1 MIRPAKADAISNTS
15 TDIPTI
21 TGTKF
26 VSPLLLSPPLAAFT
40 DSFFF
45 FLSMSISLSGDLV
58 DFSVVSVVTSRGCCE
73 VGLTDDALL
82 SGLLV
87 LRCVVNTDTGSDP
100 DTSLLVVAVK
110 GSTVC
115 VSLTGRVTGDMVQAV
130 AGRTVVM
137 SGESVS
143 EGWISV
149 M

>member
-1 MIRPAKADAISNTS
+1 MIRPAKADAINNTS
-15 TDIPTI
+15 TDTPTI

-26 VSPLLLSPPLAAFT
+26 VSPLPLSPPLAAFT

-45 FLSMSISLSGDLV
+45 FLSLSVSLSRDVV
-58 DFSVVSVVTSRGCCE
+58 DFSIVIVVTGRGCCE
-73 VGLTDDALL
+73 VGLTDDTLL

-87 LRCVVNTDTGSDP
+87 LGCVVNTDTGSDP

-110 GSTVC
+110 GSIVC
-115 VSLTGRVTGDMVQAV
+115 VSLTGGVAGDMVMAV

-137 SGESVS
+137 SSESVC